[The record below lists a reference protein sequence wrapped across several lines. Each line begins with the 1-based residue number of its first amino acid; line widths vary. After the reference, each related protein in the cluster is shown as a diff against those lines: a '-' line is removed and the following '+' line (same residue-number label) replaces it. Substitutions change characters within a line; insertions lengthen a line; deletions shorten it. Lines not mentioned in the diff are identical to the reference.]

1 MMLGDKDYQEKQSQ
15 VFRHRYFRD
24 NNEFRRYYLS
34 LKYLRPIVFI
44 FNFIIAYFLLRFI
57 GFRVMSILV
66 VIFISL
72 KEIINIF
79 FLLRLEKRIF
89 QPIDMLKD
97 GVEEIRK
104 GNYAVQIE
112 SNIPNEIGVL
122 ITSFNEMAQELQASE
137 RMKQEYE
144 ENRKKLIASISHD
157 LKTPITSI
165 NGYIEAIL
173 EGVVNSPEKLTKYLN
188 IIQHNAVYINKLID
202 DLFLFSKL
210 DIEKLDFRFEKV
222 QIRAFM
228 NDVMEEFR
236 FELEEKQFNFSYKDK
251 LEADCLIN
259 MDRKR
264 IYQVIRNIIGNAVKF
279 GTEEIKE
286 VRVELDR
293 QGDFVQIDIH
303 DNGPGIPEEK
313 LPYIFDRFYRVDR
326 ERTKD
331 LLSTGLGLAIAK
343 ELVEAHG
350 GKITASSVEKVGS
363 SFTIIFPMAEEEEV
377 K

>member
-1 MMLGDKDYQEKQSQ
+1 MLDEKNKQ
-15 VFRHRYFRD
+15 VFLHIFRQRYFRD
-24 NNEFRRYYLS
+24 NNEFHRYYLS
-34 LKYLRPIVFI
+34 LKYFRPIVFI
-44 FNFIIAYFLLRFI
+44 FNLILIFFLLKLI
-57 GFRVMSILV
+57 GFRVMSILFV
-66 VIFISL
+66 AFISF

-79 FLLRLEKRIF
+79 FFLRLEKRIF
-89 QPIDMLKD
+89 QPIDKLKN

-104 GNYAVQIE
+104 GNYDVQIE

-122 ITSFNEMAQELQASE
+122 ITSFNEMARELQASE

-210 DIEKLDFRFEKV
+210 DIEKLDFQFEEV

-228 NDVMEEFR
+228 NDVMEEFK
-236 FELEEKQFNFSYKDK
+236 FELKERQFEFDYFDK
-251 LEADCLIN
+251 LTADCLVN

-264 IYQVIRNIIGNAVKF
+264 IYQVIRNIVGNAVKH
-279 GTEEIKE
+279 GAEKVKAI
-286 VRVELDR
+286 RVELDR
-293 QGDFVQIDIH
+293 QGDFVKIDIH
-303 DNGPGIPEEK
+303 DNGPGIPEKK
-313 LPYIFDRFYRVDR
+313 LPFIFDRFYRVDK

-343 ELVEAHG
+343 ELIEAHG
-350 GKITASSVEKVGS
+350 GKITATSVEQVGS
-363 SFTIIFPMAEEEEV
+363 CFSIILPVIRE
-377 K
+377 